1 MILTAT
7 TRAGHAA
14 ADADTYTRRRN
25 RHIRAHLYITP
36 YGLEYRSK

>member
-1 MILTAT
+1 MILAAT
-7 TRAGHAA
+7 THAGHAA
-14 ADADTYTRRRN
+14 ADADTYTLRRH

>member
-7 TRAGHAA
+7 THAGNAA
-14 ADADTYTRRRN
+14 ADADTYTLRRH

-36 YGLEYRSK
+36 YGLECRSK

>member
-14 ADADTYTRRRN
+14 ADADAYTRLRG